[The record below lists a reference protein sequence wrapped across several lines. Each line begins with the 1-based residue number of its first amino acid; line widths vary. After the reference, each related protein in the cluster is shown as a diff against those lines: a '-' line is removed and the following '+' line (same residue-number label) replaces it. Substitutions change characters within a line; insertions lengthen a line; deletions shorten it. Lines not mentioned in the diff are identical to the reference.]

1 VSSFDEVLDGEWP
14 LGFSEEDR
22 IRFTELVLQ
31 SFASRHITVA
41 GLVPDLVLPGGGL
54 LNLRNLAASCDGL
67 RHDVWATEI
76 DHFIGA
82 IAAQPNHAEL
92 SPELARASLRLR
104 LLVDSGEWEH
114 LVSRPS
120 MPGLA
125 LALFVRRPH
134 MGQSITSEMLDAWGI
149 SNDEA
154 FDLAERNTWQYERGE
169 LMNYEDVSVFEGES
183 LFTSTSVLRINEWFD
198 VGQFGA
204 VVAVPTRHVVLAKR
218 LDQETMGLL
227 GSFSG
232 LAQELMDQGAGP
244 TASLLWY
251 IEPATFGRFGDGAE
265 LVSADIIESPGLE
278 PRLEISV
285 GPKLGDALERLGRS
299 QLG

>member
-1 VSSFDEVLDGEWP
+1 VSSFDDAIDGEWP
-14 LGFSEEDR
+14 LGFSDDDR
-22 IRFTELVLQ
+22 ARFTALVIDA
-31 SFASRHITVA
+31 FGSRHISVA
-41 GLVPDLVLPGGGL
+41 GEVPDLVLPGGGL
-54 LNLRNLAASCDGL
+54 LNLRNLASSCDGL
-67 RHDVWATEI
+67 RRDLWPSEI

-82 IAAQPNHAEL
+82 IASQSSHAEL
-92 SPELARASLRLR
+92 SPEVARASLRLR

-114 LVSRPS
+114 LVIRPS
-120 MPGLA
+120 LPGLA
-125 LALFVRRPH
+125 LALFVRRPN
-134 MGQSITSEMLDAWGI
+134 MGQSITQEMLNAWGI
-149 SNDEA
+149 STDEA
-154 FDLAERNTWQYERGE
+154 FDLAERNTWEYERGE
-169 LMNYEDVSVFEGES
+169 LENYDDVSVFEGES
-183 LFTSTSVLRINEWFD
+183 LFTSTSVLRITEWFD
-198 VGQFGA
+198 IGEFGV

-218 LDQETMGLL
+218 LDEETMGLL

-244 TASLLWY
+244 TASLMWY
-251 IEPATFGRFGDGAE
+251 IDPGTFGRFGDGAE